1 MIFGAGKLCHTP
13 VAYPALADM
22 VSLIKENKGIPVIAH
37 IGANVK
43 TDHLNVLNEMKAV
56 GVMAGRD
63 RTLLMKFEQ
72 ADRL

>member
-1 MIFGAGKLCHTP
+1 M
-13 VAYPALADM
+13 AYPALADM

-56 GVMAGRD
+56 GVM
-63 RTLLMKFEQ
+63 
-72 ADRL
+72 